1 VTPERPGNQGGNRKP
16 RAERP
21 RATLGHLWRA
31 VSFQWP
37 RKLGSLAFAG
47 VIWFVATADRR
58 TALERTFEVPIQVID
73 RSPDAS
79 SRVVTGLP
87 RTVRVTLS
95 GAKARLESLLP
106 ERIEVAVN
114 VTAQDEGNFK
124 TTVKVRTPAETDL
137 KQLEPTQVSGVI
149 DATISR
155 SFTVEPGL
163 SAPGQ
168 APFQRLSVKPAQIT
182 VRGSRR
188 QVDKV
193 VRVVTVPGPLGPGP
207 LGVETPTGPLEVYP
221 LAVARS
227 GGIVTGV
234 QFSPAKL
241 TLLRENIA
249 SSGIGAGA
257 IVKTVPVRLAPLDP
271 AWEVSK
277 VQFSPARVRLVG
289 PADVLTDIS
298 ALEVRFPL
306 QAGQFS
312 VTALPVL
319 PPGVAVLERIQV
331 TLSARKKG

>member
-1 VTPERPGNQGGNRKP
+1 MTSERPGNQGRNRVP

-21 RATLGHLWRA
+21 LAPLGQLWRV

-73 RSPDAS
+73 RSPEAG

-95 GAKARLESLLP
+95 GSRSRLESLLP
-106 ERIEVAVN
+106 ERIEADVN
-114 VTAQDEGNFK
+114 VTAQDEGNFE

-137 KQLEPTQVSGVI
+137 KRLEPTQVSGVI
-149 DATISR
+149 DATISH

-163 SAPGQ
+163 SASSQ
-168 APFQRLSVKPAQIT
+168 TPFQRLSVKPAQVT

-193 VRVVTVPGPLGPGP
+193 VRVVTVPGPLEAGNASD
-207 LGVETPTGPLEVYP
+207 PLEVYP

-241 TLLRENIA
+241 TLVRDSAA
-249 SSGIGAGA
+249 SLGIGAGA

-271 AWEVSK
+271 AWEASN
-277 VQFSPARVRLVG
+277 VQFNPARVRLVG
-289 PADVLTDIS
+289 PANLLADVS
-298 ALEVRFPL
+298 ALEVRFAL
-306 QAGQFS
+306 QAGQLS

-331 TLSARKKG
+331 TLSARKKV

>member
-1 VTPERPGNQGGNRKP
+1 M
-16 RAERP
+16 
-21 RATLGHLWRA
+21 L
-31 VSFQWP
+31 SFQWP

-58 TALERTFEVPIQVID
+58 TALERSFEVPIQVID
-73 RSPDAS
+73 RSPDAG

-95 GAKARLESLLP
+95 GSRSRLESLLP
-106 ERIEVAVN
+106 ERIEADVN
-114 VTAQDEGNFK
+114 MTAQDEGNFE
-124 TTVKVRTPAETDL
+124 TTVKVRTPAETEL
-137 KQLEPTQVSGVI
+137 KRLEPTQVSGVI
-149 DATISR
+149 DATISL
-155 SFTVEPGL
+155 SFAVEPGL
-163 SAPGQ
+163 SAPSQ
-168 APFQRLSVKPAQIT
+168 TPLERLSVRPAQVT

-193 VRVVTVPGPLGPGP
+193 VRVVTVPGPPGDSASNS
-207 LGVETPTGPLEVYP
+207 LEVYP

-241 TLLRENIA
+241 TLVRENTA
-249 SSGIGAGA
+249 SAGIGTAGAIVA

-271 AWEVSK
+271 AWEATK
-277 VQFSPARVRLVG
+277 VQFNPARVRLVG
-289 PADVLTDIS
+289 PANLLADVG

-312 VTALPVL
+312 VTALPIL

>member
-1 VTPERPGNQGGNRKP
+1 MTSERPGNQGGNRGP

-21 RATLGHLWRA
+21 RATPGQLWRII
-31 VSFQWP
+31 SFQWP

-73 RSPDAS
+73 RSPEAG

-95 GAKARLESLLP
+95 GGKARLESLLP
-106 ERIEVAVN
+106 ERIEADVN
-114 VTAQDEGNFK
+114 VTAQDEGNFE

-137 KQLEPTQVSGVI
+137 KRLEPTQVSGVI
-149 DATISR
+149 DATISH
-155 SFTVEPGL
+155 SFAVEPGL
-163 SAPGQ
+163 SEGAQ
-168 APFQRLSVKPAQIT
+168 APFVRLSVKPAQVT

-193 VRVVTVPGPLGPGP
+193 VRVVTVPGPLEAGNPSD
-207 LGVETPTGPLEVYP
+207 PLEVYP

-241 TLLRENIA
+241 TLLRDSAA
-249 SSGIGAGA
+249 SSGFTL
-257 IVKTVPVRLAPLDP
+257 KTVPVRLAPLDP
-271 AWEVSK
+271 AWEATN
-277 VQFSPARVRLVG
+277 VQFNPARVRLVG
-289 PADVLTDIS
+289 PANLLADVS

>member
-1 VTPERPGNQGGNRKP
+1 VTPERPGKRPGNGGP

-21 RATLGHLWRA
+21 RATLGQLWRTI
-31 VSFQWP
+31 SFQWP

-73 RSPDAS
+73 RSPEAG

-95 GAKARLESLLP
+95 GGKARLESLLP
-106 ERIEVAVN
+106 ERIEADVN
-114 VTAQDEGNFK
+114 VTAQDEGNFE

-137 KQLEPTQVSGVI
+137 KRLEPTQVSGVI
-149 DATISR
+149 DATISQR
-155 SFTVEPGL
+155 FTVEPGV
-163 SAPGQ
+163 SQGAQ
-168 APFQRLSVKPAQIT
+168 APLVRLSVKPAQVT

-193 VRVVTVPGPLGPGP
+193 VRVVTVPGPL
-207 LGVETPTGPLEVYP
+207 EDNSSTPLEVYP

-234 QFSPAKL
+234 QFSPSKL
-241 TLLRENIA
+241 TLLRENTA
-249 SSGIGAGA
+249 STGFTL
-257 IVKTVPVRLAPLDP
+257 KTVPVRLAALDP
-271 AWEVSK
+271 VWEITK
-277 VQFSPARVRLVG
+277 VQLNPARVRLVG
-289 PADVLTDIS
+289 PANLLADVS
-298 ALEVRFPL
+298 ALEVRVPL
-306 QAGQFS
+306 QAGTFS
-312 VTALPVL
+312 VTALAVL